1 MPGAGSKL
9 KGVFSIRVFG
19 TSMDADGNPVS
30 GADWA
35 SHVIRRRNDSRSH
48 GKTSP
53 HFSLSDG
60 GSTR

>member
-1 MPGAGSKL
+1 VPEAGSKFN
-9 KGVFSIRVFG
+9 GVFSMRVFG
-19 TSMDADGNPVS
+19 ANMDADGNPVS

-35 SHVIRRRNDSRSH
+35 LNVIRRRNDSRSH

-53 HFSLSDG
+53 HFSPSDG